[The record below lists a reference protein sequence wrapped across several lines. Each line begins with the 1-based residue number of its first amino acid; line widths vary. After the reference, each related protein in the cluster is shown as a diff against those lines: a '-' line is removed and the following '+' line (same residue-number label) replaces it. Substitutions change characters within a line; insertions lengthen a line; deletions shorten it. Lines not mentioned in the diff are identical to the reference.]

1 MTKYDYIIG
10 VDPDCI
16 RSGIATLM
24 PKSRKYCSVRS
35 LEFPVLLDYLRQA
48 KSICDD
54 DGSEMIVV
62 VEAGWMVKK
71 SNFHEAQG
79 RRAEKI
85 AKDVGANHETGR
97 KILEMC
103 GHYGINA
110 TTQMPLDKC
119 WKGKDRKIT
128 AEELEALT
136 GWDKRTNQDERDA
149 ALLAW
154 YYSGLPMRMNV

>member
-10 VDPDCI
+10 IDPDCVQ
-16 RSGIATLM
+16 SGIAVMT
-24 PKSRKYCSVRS
+24 PKSRNYVSVS
-35 LEFPVLLDYLRQA
+35 SMKFPQLLDFLQQM
-48 KSICDD
+48 KNTCEINSLK
-54 DGSEMIVV
+54 MTVV
-62 VEAGWMVKK
+62 VEGGWLVSK
-71 SNFHEAQG
+71 SNYHEAQG

-103 GHYGINA
+103 EHYGIEA
-110 TTQMPLDKC
+110 SAQRPLLKC
-119 WKGKDRKIT
+119 WKGSDRKIT
-128 AEELEALT
+128 AGELKDVT

-154 YYSGLPMRMNV
+154 YHSGLPIKVSV

>member
-10 VDPDCI
+10 IDPDCI
-16 RSGIATLM
+16 QSGTATLL
-24 PKSRKYCSVRS
+24 PKIRKYNSVTS
-35 LEFPVLLDYLRQA
+35 LKFPVLIDYLRQT
-48 KSICDD
+48 KSFCDD
-54 DGSEMIVV
+54 AGLEMIVV

-103 GHYGINA
+103 EHYGINT
-110 TTQMPLDKC
+110 TTQMPLIKC
-119 WKGKDRKIT
+119 WKGSDRKIT
-128 AEELEALT
+128 AEELKEIT

-154 YYSGLPMRMNV
+154 YFSELPIRLNV